1 MVNIGII
8 SYGAGNLRSIS
19 NGLRKAGSVTQIIK
33 TPSEIKS
40 MDAVV
45 LPGVG
50 AFRDAINN
58 LKEFVNP
65 IKDAVNEGKTLLGI
79 CLGLQLLFT
88 ESEEGGLYKGM
99 DLFPGRVVKLPN
111 TVKIPQIGW
120 NDLEI
125 VKKDNPLFNG
135 KFQIK
140 NGAFVYF
147 VHSYYGDL
155 KRKDLIMAKTKYGIT
170 LPSVISDGQIFATQF
185 HPEKSGEVGLKIL
198 ENFVDFVK
206 R

>member
-1 MVNIGII
+1 MVTIAVLN
-8 SYGAGNLRSIS
+8 YGAGNLRSIS
-19 NGLRKAGSVTQIIK
+19 NGLRKAGSKPQII
-33 TPSEIKS
+33 TAPSNIKS
-40 MDAVV
+40 TDAVV

-58 LKEFVNP
+58 LKEFIVP
-65 IKDAVNEGKTLLGI
+65 IKDSVNEGKTLLGI

-88 ESEEGGLYKGM
+88 ESEEGGLYQGM
-99 DLFPGRVVKLPN
+99 DLLPGRVVKLPN

-120 NDLEI
+120 NSLEI

-147 VHSYYGDL
+147 VHSYYGKL
-155 KRKDLIMAKTKYGIT
+155 KKEELIIAETEYGVT

>member
-1 MVNIGII
+1 MVITGIVN
-8 SYGAGNLRSIS
+8 YGAGNLRSIS
-19 NGLRKAGSVTQIIK
+19 NGLRKAGSETRIIT
-33 TPSEIKS
+33 TPSEIKPL
-40 MDAVV
+40 DAVV

-58 LKEFVNP
+58 LKEYIDP
-65 IKDAVNEGKTLLGI
+65 IKDAVSEGKTLLGI
-79 CLGLQLLFT
+79 CLGLHLLFT
-88 ESEEGGLYKGM
+88 ESKEGGLYKGM
-99 DLFPGRVVKLPN
+99 DLLPGRVGILPD

-125 VKKDNPLFNG
+125 VKKDDPLFNG

-155 KRKDLIMAKTKYGIT
+155 KKKDLIIAKTEYGVT
-170 LPSVISDGQIFATQF
+170 FPSVISDGQVFATQF
-185 HPEKSGEVGLKIL
+185 HPEKSGEVGFKIL
-198 ENFVDFVK
+198 ENFVDFLK
-206 R
+206 K

>member
-1 MVNIGII
+1 MVRIAII
-8 SYGAGNLRSIS
+8 NYGAGNLRSIS
-19 NGLRKAGSVTQIIK
+19 NGLRKAGSEPQIIT

-40 MDAVV
+40 MDAVI

-58 LKEFVNP
+58 LKEFIEP

-88 ESEEGGLYKGM
+88 ESEEGGLYQGM
-99 DLFPGRVVKLPN
+99 DLLPGRVVKLPD

-125 VKKDNPLFNG
+125 VKKDNPLCNG
-135 KFQIK
+135 RSQIK
-140 NGAFVYF
+140 NGSFVYF
-147 VHSYYGDL
+147 VHSYYSNL
-155 KRKDLIMAKTKYGIT
+155 TKEDLIMAKTEYGVT
-170 LPSVISDGQIFATQF
+170 FPSIISDGQIFATQF
-185 HPEKSGEVGLKIL
+185 HPEKSGEVGLKML
-198 ENFVDFVK
+198 ENFVDFIK
-206 R
+206 K

>member
-8 SYGAGNLRSIS
+8 NYGAGNLRSIS
-19 NGLRKAGSVTQIIK
+19 NGLRKAGSETRIIT
-33 TPSEIKS
+33 TPSEIKF

-58 LKEFVNP
+58 LKDYIDP
-65 IKDAVNEGKTLLGI
+65 IKDAISEGKTLLGI

-88 ESEEGGLYKGM
+88 ESEEGGLHKGM
-99 DLFPGRVVKLPN
+99 DLLPGKVIILPD

-155 KRKDLIMAKTKYGIT
+155 KKEDLIIAKTEYGVT
-170 LPSVISDGQIFATQF
+170 FSSVISDGQIFATQF

-198 ENFVDFVK
+198 ENFVDFLRK
-206 R
+206 

>member
-1 MVNIGII
+1 MVTTAILN
-8 SYGAGNLRSIS
+8 YGAGNLRSIS
-19 NGLRKAGSVTQIIK
+19 NGLRKAGSETKIIT
-33 TPSEIKS
+33 TPNKIKS

-58 LKEFVNP
+58 LKEFIDP
-65 IKDAVNEGKTLLGI
+65 IKDAVNEGKPLLGI

-88 ESEEGGLYKGM
+88 ESEEGGLYQGM
-99 DLFPGRVVKLPN
+99 DLLPGRVIKLPD

-125 VKKDNPLFNG
+125 VNKDNPLFNG
-135 KFQIK
+135 KFQI
-140 NGAFVYF
+140 NSGVFVYF

-155 KRKDLIMAKTKYGIT
+155 KKEDLIMAKTEYGIT
-170 LPSVISDGQIFATQF
+170 FPSVISDGQIFATQF
-185 HPEKSGEVGLKIL
+185 HPEKSGEVGLKML
-198 ENFVDFVK
+198 ENFVGFIK

>member
-1 MVNIGII
+1 
-8 SYGAGNLRSIS
+8 
-19 NGLRKAGSVTQIIK
+19 
-33 TPSEIKS
+33 
-40 MDAVV
+40 MDVIV

-58 LKEFVNP
+58 LKEFIDP
-65 IKDAVNEGKTLLGI
+65 IRDALNAGKPLLGI

-88 ESEEGGLYKGM
+88 ESEEGGQYQGM
-99 DLFPGRVVKLPN
+99 DLIPGRVIKLPD

-120 NDLEI
+120 NDLRI

-140 NGAFVYF
+140 NDVFVYF

-155 KRKDLIMAKTKYGIT
+155 TKEDLIIAKTDYGVT
-170 LPSVISDGQIFATQF
+170 FPSVISDGQIFATQF
-185 HPEKSGEVGLKIL
+185 HPEKSGEAGLKML
-198 ENFVDFVK
+198 ANFVDFIK
-206 R
+206 K

>member
-1 MVNIGII
+1 VVTTGII
-8 SYGAGNLRSIS
+8 NYGAGNLRSIS
-19 NGLRKAGSVTQIIK
+19 NGLRKAGCEVRILT

-40 MDAVV
+40 LDAVV

-58 LKEFVNP
+58 LKEFIDP
-65 IKDAVNEGKTLLGI
+65 IKDAVNEGIPLLGI

-88 ESEEGGLYKGM
+88 ESEEGGLYQGM
-99 DLFPGRVVKLPN
+99 DLLPGRVIKLPD

-125 VKKDNPLFNG
+125 VNKDNPLFDG
-135 KFQIK
+135 KFQI
-140 NGAFVYF
+140 NSGVFVYF

-155 KRKDLIMAKTKYGIT
+155 KKKDLIMAKTEYGVT
-170 LPSVISDGQIFATQF
+170 FPSVISDGQIFATQF
-185 HPEKSGEVGLKIL
+185 HPEKSGEVGLKML
-198 ENFVDFVK
+198 ENFVDFIK

>member
-8 SYGAGNLRSIS
+8 NYGAGNLRSIS
-19 NGLRKAGSVTQIIK
+19 NGLRKAGSETRIIT
-33 TPSEIKS
+33 TPSEIKF

-58 LKEFVNP
+58 LKDYIDP
-65 IKDAVNEGKTLLGI
+65 IKDAISEGKTLLGI

-88 ESEEGGLYKGM
+88 ESEEGGLHKGM
-99 DLFPGRVVKLPN
+99 DLLPGKVIILPD

-155 KRKDLIMAKTKYGIT
+155 KKEDLIIAKTEYGVT
-170 LPSVISDGQIFATQF
+170 FSSVISDGQIFATQF
-185 HPEKSGEVGLKIL
+185 HLEKSGEVGLKIL
-198 ENFVDFVK
+198 ENFVDFLRK
-206 R
+206 

>member
-1 MVNIGII
+1 MVTIAILN
-8 SYGAGNLRSIS
+8 YGAGNLRSIS
-19 NGLRKAGSVTQIIK
+19 NGLRKAGSETRIIT

-40 MDAVV
+40 MDALV

-58 LKEFVNP
+58 LKEYVDP

-99 DLFPGRVVKLPN
+99 DLLPGRVVILPD

-155 KRKDLIMAKTKYGIT
+155 KKEDLIIAKTEYGVT
-170 LPSVISDGQIFATQF
+170 FPSVISDGQVFATQF

-198 ENFVDFVK
+198 ENFVSFIK
-206 R
+206 K

>member
-1 MVNIGII
+1 VVTTGIVN
-8 SYGAGNLRSIS
+8 YGAGNLRSIS
-19 NGLRKAGSVTQIIK
+19 NGLRKAGSEVRILTMSSDIK
-33 TPSEIKS
+33 L
-40 MDAVV
+40 MDAIV

-58 LKEFVNP
+58 LNEFIDP

-88 ESEEGGLYKGM
+88 ESEEGGLYQGM
-99 DLFPGRVVKLPN
+99 DLLPGRVIKLPD

-135 KFQIK
+135 KFQIT

-155 KRKDLIMAKTKYGIT
+155 KKEELIMAKTEYGIT
-170 LPSVISDGQIFATQF
+170 FPSVISDGLIFATQF
-185 HPEKSGEVGLKIL
+185 HPEKSGEVGLNML

-206 R
+206 K

>member
-1 MVNIGII
+1 MINTAII
-8 SYGAGNLRSIS
+8 NYGAGNLRSIS
-19 NGLRKAGSVTQIIK
+19 NGLRKAGSETRIIK
-33 TPSEIKS
+33 TPSEIKLV
-40 MDAVV
+40 DAVV

-58 LKEFVNP
+58 LKEFIDP

-88 ESEEGGLYKGM
+88 ESEEGGLYQGM
-99 DLFPGRVVKLPN
+99 DLLPGRVIKLPD

-120 NDLEI
+120 NNLEI

-140 NGAFVYF
+140 NGEFVYF

-155 KRKDLIMAKTKYGIT
+155 KKEDLVIAKTEYGVT
-170 LPSVISDGQIFATQF
+170 FPSVISDGQIFATQF
-185 HPEKSGEVGLKIL
+185 HPEKSGEVGLKML
-198 ENFVDFVK
+198 ENFVGFIK

>member
-1 MVNIGII
+1 VVTTAILN
-8 SYGAGNLRSIS
+8 YGAGNLRSIS
-19 NGLRKAGSVTQIIK
+19 NGLRKAGSETKIIT
-33 TPSEIKS
+33 TPNEIKS
-40 MDAVV
+40 IDAVV

-58 LKEFVNP
+58 LKEFINP
-65 IKDAVNEGKTLLGI
+65 IKDAVNEGKPLLGI

-88 ESEEGGLYKGM
+88 ESEEGGLYQGM
-99 DLFPGRVVKLPN
+99 DLLPGRVVKLPD

-125 VKKDNPLFNG
+125 INKDNSLFNG

-140 NGAFVYF
+140 NGVFVYF

-155 KRKDLIMAKTKYGIT
+155 KKENLIMAKTEYGVT
-170 LPSVISDGQIFATQF
+170 FPSVISDGQIFATQF
-185 HPEKSGEVGLKIL
+185 HPEKSGEVGLKML
-198 ENFVDFVK
+198 ENFVDFIK

>member
-1 MVNIGII
+1 MVTIAIVN
-8 SYGAGNLRSIS
+8 YGAGNLRSIS
-19 NGLRKAGSVTQIIK
+19 NGLRKAGSETRIIT

-40 MDAVV
+40 MDALV

-50 AFRDAINN
+50 AFREAINN
-58 LKEFVNP
+58 LKEYVDP

-99 DLFPGRVVKLPN
+99 DLLPGKVVILPD

-155 KRKDLIMAKTKYGIT
+155 KKEDLIIAKTEYGVT
-170 LPSVISDGQIFATQF
+170 FPSIISDGQIFATQF

-198 ENFVDFVK
+198 ENFVDFLK
-206 R
+206 K

>member
-1 MVNIGII
+1 VVNIGII
-8 SYGAGNLRSIS
+8 NYGAGNLRSIS
-19 NGLRKAGSVTQIIK
+19 NGLRKAGSETWIIT

-40 MDAVV
+40 LDAVI

-58 LKEFVNP
+58 LKEFIDP
-65 IKDAVNEGKTLLGI
+65 IKDTVNEGKPLLGI

-88 ESEEGGLYKGM
+88 ESEEGGLYQGM
-99 DLFPGRVVKLPN
+99 DLLPGRVIKLPD

-155 KRKDLIMAKTKYGIT
+155 KKEDLIMAKTEYGVT
-170 LPSVISDGQIFATQF
+170 FPSVISDGQIFATQF
-185 HPEKSGEVGLKIL
+185 HPEKSGEVGLKML